1 MVMDIFSFA
10 FARLVYLSILAI
22 LWCKECTT
30 FLLTTFVHPGLGP
43 SYLQQCANV
52 AAIADLVFHIFLHTL
67 IAAIRGDQGVEDP
80 LVFVWGLLWIL
91 IPVLRMI
98 RVQIL
103 EGRCLSYGGRVW

>member
-1 MVMDIFSFA
+1 MDIFSFA
-10 FARLVYLSILAI
+10 FARLVYLFILVI

-30 FLLTTFVHPGLGP
+30 FLLTTFVHPDLGP
-43 SYLQQCANV
+43 SYLQQFANV
-52 AAIADLVFHIFLHTL
+52 AAIADLAVHIFLDTL
-67 IAAIRGDQGVEDP
+67 IAAIRGDQAVEDP

-91 IPVLRMI
+91 IPLLRMI